1 VALKNITYI
10 CIYKDRK
17 NINSL
22 KKNTM
27 KKHIYILG
35 LVLTGTCLISS
46 FIFDKDLFTIC
57 GWFSATM
64 GAFSTLLCF
73 ATREMEKKD

>member
-1 VALKNITYI
+1 
-10 CIYKDRK
+10 
-17 NINSL
+17 
-22 KKNTM
+22 M